1 MRNLSKHSDGRGD
14 YAFVKFIACIPSDCI
29 EVRYKRRR
37 KTMELVSY
45 AVYGAGSIC
54 YVNHDTTKR
63 MRTKY
68 GADLAPLLKLEQQAN
83 PNRPIHVL

>member
-1 MRNLSKHSDGRGD
+1 MSDPKNFASFQPR
-14 YAFVKFIACIPSDCI
+14 CSCSS
-29 EVRYKRRR
+29 RR
-37 KTMELVSY
+37 KTLESVSY

-63 MRTKY
+63 MRTKD
-68 GADLAPLLKLEQQAN
+68 GTDLAPLLKLEQQAN